1 MVSSTSVGVS
11 VVTLIIIFVT
21 KWIYRWRNPKCNG
34 TLPPG
39 SSGLPVIGESLQLI
53 IPANTIDV
61 LPFIKNRLRRY
72 GPLFRTNVAG
82 TNIVIS
88 ADREFNHFLFQQED
102 TMVVRWYLELFEK
115 ILKEGEFRGFS
126 DIIKYAKNLV
136 LNHFGVKCIKQNLLS
151 EFEQVVQKTLYSWSL
166 QESVDLESASVA
178 IFGEFGARKLYGRYA
193 ERSKEFTHKFVDI
206 SRAAMSFPLNIP
218 GTTYYK
224 CLKEKEGV
232 MNIVRNIVNSRIIN
246 YEDSSRNNNDDNDDD
261 DDMLSK
267 TVQDMG
273 TVDFL
278 TPELITQLLFSF
290 SFATYQSV
298 SPLLAFAVKFLSE
311 NQAVLLDLIAEHDAI
326 INKRSDPDSSVTW
339 EEYKSM
345 TFTLQ
350 VVNETQRMANTIPG
364 FFRKAIKDINVRGY
378 TIPAGWGIM
387 ACTSAQHL
395 DPNLYEDPLKF
406 NPWRWK
412 EYEAEFIC
420 KNLTPFGEGKK
431 QCAGADFSRAAM
443 CIFLH
448 VLVSKY
454 RWTIVKG
461 GDFVQNP
468 MLHFKNGLYISVSA
482 RQD

>member
-1 MVSSTSVGVS
+1 MVSSTSSVGVS

-102 TMVVRWYLELFEK
+102 TMV
-115 ILKEGEFRGFS
+115 
-126 DIIKYAKNLV
+126 
-136 LNHFGVKCIKQNLLS
+136 
-151 EFEQVVQKTLYSWSL
+151 
-166 QESVDLESASVA
+166 

-224 CLKEKEGV
+224 CLK
-232 MNIVRNIVNSRIIN
+232 
-246 YEDSSRNNNDDNDDD
+246 
-261 DDMLSK
+261 
-267 TVQDMG
+267 
-273 TVDFL
+273 
-278 TPELITQLLFSF
+278 
-290 SFATYQSV
+290 
-298 SPLLAFAVKFLSE
+298 
-311 NQAVLLDLIAEHDAI
+311 AEHDAI
-326 INKRSDPDSSVTW
+326 IKKRSDPDSSVTW

-364 FFRKAIKDINVRGY
+364 FFRKAIKDIN
-378 TIPAGWGIM
+378 
-387 ACTSAQHL
+387 
-395 DPNLYEDPLKF
+395 
-406 NPWRWK
+406 

-468 MLHFKNGLYISVSA
+468 MLHFKNGLYISVTT